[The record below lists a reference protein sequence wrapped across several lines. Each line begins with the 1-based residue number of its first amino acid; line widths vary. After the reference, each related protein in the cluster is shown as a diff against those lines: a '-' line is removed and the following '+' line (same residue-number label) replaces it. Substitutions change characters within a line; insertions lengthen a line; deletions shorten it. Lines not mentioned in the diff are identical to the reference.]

1 MSSERCAIKVSGL
14 LKPRTLTGI
23 APCCR
28 MGSDDIAGR
37 RVRALARRACGIV
50 ETSGSNLRVD
60 VLAAGAR
67 VSAARRNLP
76 NRGEVTLDHVGHFVA
91 DADAATKVLVAAGFT
106 VTPYSA
112 QVAPDPVTGEP
123 ALTGTANV
131 CVMLRLGYLEVLT
144 HTADTPIG
152 LEFREALAR
161 RAGLHLAAFAVAD
174 AAETHAALA
183 AAGWPMRPLARFLRN
198 VDTGA
203 GSEEARFTVAR
214 LAKGTMPEGRVQV
227 LTHHNEAA
235 MWQARWTDH
244 ENTAEG
250 LAATIVAAPDP
261 EEAAGRF
268 ANLLGRSATPC
279 ANGFRV
285 ALDRGAVEVVDEAE
299 GARLVGCA
307 VEAGRPAFVGT
318 RISVGDPERALWW
331 LERGGLKPRR
341 EGDAIVT
348 PFPAALGIGAW
359 IMSAA

>member
-1 MSSERCAIKVSGL
+1 M
-14 LKPRTLTGI
+14 
-23 APCCR
+23 
-28 MGSDDIAGR
+28 
-37 RVRALARRACGIV
+37 
-50 ETSGSNLRVD
+50 
-60 VLAAGAR
+60 
-67 VSAARRNLP
+67 SAAPGNLP
-76 NRGEVTLDHVGHFVA
+76 KGGEVMLDHIGHFVA
-91 DADAATKVLVAAGFT
+91 DADAAARALVAAGFT
-106 VTPYSA
+106 VTPHSA
-112 QVAPDPVTGEP
+112 QVVPDPVTGEP

-152 LEFREALAR
+152 LEFRAALAR

-174 AAETHAALA
+174 AEETHAALA
-183 AAGWPMRPLARFLRN
+183 AAGWPMRPLARFFRQ
-198 VDTGA
+198 VDTVE

-235 MWQARWTDH
+235 MWQARWTRH

-250 LAATIVAAPDP
+250 LAATVVAAPDP

-268 ANLLGRSATPC
+268 AGLLGRSATPSES
-279 ANGFRV
+279 GFRV

-299 GARLVGCA
+299 GARLAGRV
-307 VEAGRPAFVGT
+307 VEAGRPAFVAT
-318 RISVGDPERALWW
+318 RISVGDPERATWW
-331 LERGGLKPRR
+331 LERGGLAPRR

-359 IMSAA
+359 IMNAA